1 VLNDLRHGIRML
13 LRSPGFT
20 AVAVAGLAIGVGAS
34 TALFSVLNAV
44 LLRPLPYRAPERLV
58 TVRESVP
65 QIGLES
71 LTSPP
76 TFLDWQRHSPVF
88 ESTQAY
94 TEAFLNFGADG
105 GRVPERVY
113 GLSVTPRLLDAL
125 GVRPALGRLFV
136 PEDAAPEARPR
147 ALVLSHD
154 LWQRRF
160 GGDPHIIGRT
170 IGLGRVV
177 GVLPSDFF
185 FPSRRF
191 ELFRPMDLSRW
202 TGPEATPED
211 LRNGR
216 RARFLTV
223 VARLKPGVGIGEARA
238 AMDALAARLADRYPE
253 TDLGR
258 GAALRSMDEELLGVV
273 RPPLLLLQAAVV
285 LLLVIAAAN
294 VANLQLVRSHARSRE
309 LATRAA
315 VGATRVRL
323 VRQLL
328 AESLVLALLGGG
340 AGLLL
345 ACWGARVIVALSPAS
360 VPRLGD
366 VGLDGRVLVF
376 SLLSS
381 LAACFVSG
389 LLPAL
394 RASRTDLVQT
404 LARGGR
410 GGERGRSLA
419 QSAFAVV
426 QLASS
431 LVLLAGAGLLGKSV
445 VRLSDVDAGFVR
457 SESVAVDLTRSGVE
471 RDAWA
476 PFYADLLD
484 RVRGLPGVKAAG
496 ITNDLPLGG
505 EETRRSFQ
513 LVGDDVPAGGEPA
526 HADFRRI
533 SPGYFDAMG
542 VPLRRGRGFEEGET
556 GVAIVNQ
563 AFVRR
568 FLQGREA
575 LGRQLAIQDVPPLPR
590 EIVGVVGDVRHRGL
604 AELPEPRMYVT
615 HTDRPWPNMTLVVR
629 AAAGDP
635 TSLVPALR
643 REVAALDP
651 DLPLANVKTIDQYVG
666 ASMAPHTFRLRLV
679 GAFAATALVLAALG
693 VYGVVAWGVARR
705 QHEIGIRM
713 AVGADAAGIVRL
725 VLRDGLRLVCLGTAA
740 GLAGAVAAARA
751 LASLLYAVSPMD
763 PHVLGTVVVVLAG
776 ITLVACYIPA
786 RRASRLDPLA
796 VTREGSA

>member
-1 VLNDLRHGIRML
+1 VLKDLRHGLRAL

-58 TVRESVP
+58 TARESVP
-65 QIGLES
+65 QLGLEG

-88 ESTQAY
+88 ESTEAY
-94 TEAFLNFGADG
+94 TEAFLNLGADG
-105 GRVPERVY
+105 GRAPERVY
-113 GLSVTPRLLDAL
+113 GLSATPRFLETL

-136 PEDAAPEARPR
+136 PEDAAPGALPR

-160 GGDPHIIGRT
+160 GGAPDVVGRN

-177 GVLPSDFF
+177 GVLPPDFF

-202 TGPEATPED
+202 TGPDATPED
-211 LRNGR
+211 LRSGR
-216 RARFLTV
+216 HARFLTV

-258 GAALRSMDEELLGVV
+258 AAALRSMDEELLGAF
-273 RPPLLLLQAAVV
+273 RPALLLLQAAVV
-285 LLLVIAAAN
+285 LVLVIAAAN
-294 VANLQLVRSHARSRE
+294 VANLQLVRSLARARE

-315 VGATRVRL
+315 MGATRGRL

-328 AESLVLALLGGG
+328 AESLVLALLGGV

-345 ACWGARVIVALSPAS
+345 ASWGARVIVALSPPG
-360 VPRLGD
+360 VPRIGE
-366 VGLDGRVLVF
+366 VALDGRVLAF
-376 SLLSS
+376 SLLCSV
-381 LAACFVSG
+381 AACLVSG

-394 RASRTDLVQT
+394 RASRADLVHA

-410 GGERGRSLA
+410 GGRGSRA

-426 QLASS
+426 QIAAS
-431 LVLLAGAGLLGKSV
+431 LVLLAVAGLLAKSV
-445 VRLSDVDAGFVR
+445 ARLSDVDAGFVR
-457 SESVAVDLTRSGVE
+457 SESVAVDLTRSGVARE
-471 RDAWA
+471 EWA

-484 RVRGLPGVKAAG
+484 RVQGLPGVRSAG
-496 ITNDLPLGG
+496 ITNDLPLSG
-505 EETRRSFQ
+505 EESHGSFE
-513 LVGDDVPAGGEPA
+513 LIGDEVPAGGVPG
-526 HADFRRI
+526 HADYRRV

-542 VPLRRGRGFEEGET
+542 VPLGRGRHFEEGET

-575 LGRQLAIQDVPPLPR
+575 LGRHLVIQDEQPRPR

-604 AELPEPRMYVT
+604 DERPEARMYVS
-615 HTDRPWPNMTLVVR
+615 HADRPWPNMTLVVR
-629 AAAGDP
+629 AAASDP

-651 DLPLANVKTIDQYVG
+651 DLPLANVQTIDQYVA
-666 ASMAPHTFRLRLV
+666 ASVAPHAFRLRLV
-679 GAFAATALVLAALG
+679 GAFAAAALVLAALG

-705 QHEIGIRM
+705 RHEIGIRM
-713 AVGADAAGIVRL
+713 AVGADGADIRHL
-725 VLRDGLRLVCLGTAA
+725 VLSDGLRLAGSGIAA
-740 GLAGAVAAARA
+740 GLAVAVAAGQLLDA
-751 LASLLYAVSPMD
+751 LLYEVSPTD
-763 PHVLGTVVVVLAG
+763 PLVLGPVVVFLAG
-776 ITLVACYIPA
+776 MTLVSCAVPA

-796 VTREGSA
+796 VTREGAE